1 MAGETVDTPDL
12 LKEPPI
18 KDEFRG
24 KVAFV
29 TGAGSGLG
37 RASGTNKGSAN
48 ILAPALFGSFALV
61 PALAILL
68 AKAGAKVGLFGRTES
83 ELQDCAK
90 VRPSYQTSET

>member
-37 RASGTNKGSAN
+37 RASGKNKGSA
-48 ILAPALFGSFALV
+48 ISWPLLFLNHLHLSRF
-61 PALAILL
+61 
-68 AKAGAKVGLFGRTES
+68 
-83 ELQDCAK
+83 
-90 VRPSYQTSET
+90 